1 MLVGGLALTGQGR
14 RATRSFG
21 GPVEMDATSLAIT
34 IVAMLAAADAAF
46 EAAVRAI
53 AIGQALAG
61 PQMVHDGASGEGE
74 GAEE

>member
-1 MLVGGLALTGQGR
+1 
-14 RATRSFG
+14 
-21 GPVEMDATSLAIT
+21 MDATSLAIT